1 MNRNSCN
8 NDKKALMRKLQV
20 YGFALYDTVL
30 FLDAHPEDNGALD
43 FYDKMSAAYNQ
54 TKKQYEDLFGP
65 LTIHDVDTDNGWTW
79 IQKPWPWE
87 YDAN

>member
-1 MNRNSCN
+1 MTRNNCQN
-8 NDKKALMRKLQV
+8 NKKALMHKLQV

-54 TKKQYEDLFGP
+54 TKKQYEETYGP
-65 LTIHDVDTDNGWTW
+65 LTIYGVDTDNGWTW
-79 IQKPWPWE
+79 TNSPWPWE
-87 YDAN
+87 FEAN